1 MIKTYYING
10 DYVNGG
16 GILQLHGLN
25 ILQLKS
31 FFQYLLLN
39 DICVSTLDTVSSNF
53 RRWKP
58 TPWYKTRTETFEEGL
73 GNSSNNYLGK
83 NVQSKKINVVFPQDI
98 QNLQERETTRKNK
111 MTWKM
116 ERKVLNSFYD
126 SEPEFDRKLESYS
139 LNLCSLFFKVSKIV
153 VLLFPNHHLCRN
165 YQLTTK
171 KEVVCAYVLAGD
183 GHG

>member
-53 RRWKP
+53 RR
-58 TPWYKTRTETFEEGL
+58 
-73 GNSSNNYLGK
+73 
-83 NVQSKKINVVFPQDI
+83 
-98 QNLQERETTRKNK
+98 
-111 MTWKM
+111 
-116 ERKVLNSFYD
+116 
-126 SEPEFDRKLESYS
+126 
-139 LNLCSLFFKVSKIV
+139 
-153 VLLFPNHHLCRN
+153 
-165 YQLTTK
+165 
-171 KEVVCAYVLAGD
+171 
-183 GHG
+183 